1 MPKVGVFHASGL
13 YGQGIFVSPE
23 EDIVFVITAGLSP
36 SQHGTEHFLM
46 EEFVL
51 GSVADGE
58 VEPMRDERESGI
70 SEGIPGFP
78 IVSIAVGVAL
88 AFLAARARECCML
101 IVRNKNL
108 L

>member
-1 MPKVGVFHASGL
+1 VRKTVKKARAQWWTMPKVGVFHASGL

-51 GSVADGE
+51 G
-58 VEPMRDERESGI
+58 
-70 SEGIPGFP
+70 
-78 IVSIAVGVAL
+78 
-88 AFLAARARECCML
+88 
-101 IVRNKNL
+101 
-108 L
+108 